1 MDCSQR
7 LSEVDLFKD
16 LPEEQITA
24 IAKICQEVNYSK
36 GEMIFDESERAENL
50 YILMEGRVSI
60 RMRLSSKPQSITVS
74 VLNDSPQSF
83 GWSGVVSPYFYTA
96 FAMCEDDCRLLALS
110 GQKLIEVLRQEP
122 VSGFEVMRR
131 ISEVISSRLRNSR
144 MVLLKSL

>member
-1 MDCSQR
+1 MECGQL
-7 LSEVDLFKD
+7 LSEVDLFED
-16 LPEEQITA
+16 LPDEQIAA
-24 IAKICQEVNYSK
+24 IAEICEEVTHSK
-36 GEMIFDESERAENL
+36 GEMIFDEGERAGKL

-60 RMRLSSKPQSITVS
+60 RMRLTTRPQSITVS
-74 VLNDSPQSF
+74 VLNSAPQSF
-83 GWSGVVSPYFYTA
+83 GWSGVVAPYFYTA
-96 FAMCEDDCRLLALS
+96 FALCEEDCRLLTLP